1 MAAFEYKALDRR
13 GRQKKGLIEADTARQ
28 VRQQLRDQ
36 GMMPTDV
43 REVAE
48 QSAGQG
54 FRRATGFSSGEL
66 SLFTRQLAT
75 LLRSGLP
82 LEEALSAVAE
92 QTESRKVK
100 RTTLGVRA
108 SVLEGHTL
116 AHALGS
122 FPGAFSTLYLAT
134 VEAGEHSGH
143 LDLILE
149 RLADY
154 VESRQLM
161 QQKIVLASFY
171 PAILSLVAVLVVVL
185 LLTFVVPQ
193 VVEVFSSI
201 DQELPALTRGMIATS
216 DFLRAN
222 WWLLLGGIAAA
233 SVGWSLLKRRD
244 AFRYR
249 VDAIRLKLPLIGR
262 LARGLNT
269 ARFTRTLSILSG
281 SGVPMLEAL
290 KICEQVVTNLPM
302 REAITNA
309 TRRGREGESISKSLT
324 SSGLFPPIA
333 VHLIASGEQSGKL
346 DDMLERAAVH
356 QEREVETLVAGL
368 MGVFEPLLILTMGGF
383 VLMIVLAILL
393 PIFELN
399 TLVQ

>member
-1 MAAFEYKALDRR
+1 MAAFEYKAIDRR
-13 GRQKKGLIEADTARQ
+13 GRQQKGLMEADTARQ
-28 VRQQLRDQ
+28 VRQQLRDN
-36 GMMPTDV
+36 GLMPTDV

-48 QSAGQG
+48 ASGSQGLRSA
-54 FRRATGFSSGEL
+54 RGFSSSEL
-66 SLFTRQLAT
+66 ALFTRQLAT

-92 QTESRKVK
+92 QTESKKVK

-116 AHALGS
+116 AHALAA

-154 VESRQLM
+154 VESRQQM

-193 VVEVFSSI
+193 VVDVFSSI

-216 DFLRAN
+216 DFLRAQ
-222 WWLLLGGIAAA
+222 WWLLLGGIAAIA
-233 SVGWSLLKRRD
+233 LGWSLLKRRES
-244 AFRYR
+244 FRFR
-249 VDAIRLKLPLIGR
+249 VDAARLRLPLIGR

-269 ARFTRTLSILSG
+269 ARFTRTLSILTG
-281 SGVPMLEAL
+281 SGVPMLDAL
-290 KICEQVVTNLPM
+290 KICEQVVSNLPM
-302 REAITNA
+302 REAITHA
-309 TRRGREGESISKSLT
+309 TRRVREGESISKSLAA
-324 SSGLFPPIA
+324 SGLFPPIA

-346 DDMLERAAVH
+346 DEMLDRAAVH

-399 TLVQ
+399 SLVQ